1 MLRRNEGRLDR
12 AVRLVLGA
20 LLLPIGLFPLG
31 GAEGSALGVIT
42 ALVGFIGLAT
52 GITGFCPLYVPLGI
66 STAQPR
72 PKPVGP
78 LTG

>member
-1 MLRRNEGRLDR
+1 MLRRNVGRLDR

-20 LLLPIGLFPLG
+20 LLLPIGLIPLG
-31 GAEGSALGVIT
+31 AVEGNAFGVIT

-72 PKPVGP
+72 PKPVGV
-78 LTG
+78 TGN

>member
-1 MLRRNEGRLDR
+1 MLRRNVGGLDR

-52 GITGFCPLYVPLGI
+52 GITGFCPSYVPLGI